1 MRILFVGGGNM
12 AGALIGGLLQQG
24 FSAGDFKVV
33 DISAEARSRLSA
45 RCGVQAVADLDAVRG
60 DFDVVLL
67 AVKPQHMAGVC
78 KMLAGRFKRTLVI
91 SIAAGIRTGD
101 LERWLAGHQRLVRAM
116 PNTPALLRAGVSGL
130 YAAPGASA
138 QDRHDAQRIL
148 GAVGS
153 VVWFDSEAA
162 LDAVTAVSGSG
173 PAYVFYFIESV
184 EEAARSL
191 GVDAA
196 AARKL
201 ALDTFLGA
209 ARLAVEGEDPP
220 AVLRE
225 KVTSKGGTTE
235 RALASLNAADVKAHI
250 VAAVRAAAERA
261 RELGDEFGKV

>member
-1 MRILFVGGGNM
+1 M

-24 FSAGDFKVV
+24 FSAGDLRVV
-33 DISAEARSRLSA
+33 DISGEARSRLSA
-45 RCGVQAVADLDAVRG
+45 RYGVQAVAELDAARE
-60 DFDVVLL
+60 DFDIVLL
-67 AVKPQHMAGVC
+67 AVKPQDVAGAC
-78 KMLAGRFKRTLVI
+78 KRLAGRFKHALMV
-91 SIAAGIRTGD
+91 SIAAGIRTTD
-101 LERWLAGHQRLVRAM
+101 LRRWLAGHPRLVRAM
-116 PNTPALLRAGVSGL
+116 PNTPALLRGGVSGL

-138 QDRHDAQRIL
+138 QDRQDAERIL

-153 VVWFDSEAA
+153 VLWFDSEAA

-191 GVDAA
+191 GVDAT

-209 ARLAVEGEDPP
+209 ARLAAEGEDPP

-235 RALASLNAADVKAHI
+235 RALASLNAAGVKAHI
-250 VAAVRAAAERA
+250 VAAVRAAADRA
-261 RELGDEFGKV
+261 KELGDEFGKT